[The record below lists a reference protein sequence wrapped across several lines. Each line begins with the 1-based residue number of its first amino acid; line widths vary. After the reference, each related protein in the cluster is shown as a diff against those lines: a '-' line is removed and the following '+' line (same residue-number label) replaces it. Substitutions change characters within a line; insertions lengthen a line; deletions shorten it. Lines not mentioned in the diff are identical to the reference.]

1 MDATQPGAA
10 PARRRNGLSIQSI
23 LLIML
28 LLVSIT
34 SNVVVGI
41 LGYLNGNESLR
52 TAAIDRVVEVR
63 DSRAREIVRLFETI
77 ENSLLVHARGES
89 ITAASAD
96 FNAAFRELEDAE
108 LSPEQEAELDGYF
121 REVYGPE
128 LSEAIGEPVDV
139 APFIP
144 ASAAARYLSLHY
156 TASAD
161 GFDEA
166 IQVDDAGD
174 GSEWSSVHSGYHDY
188 FRRMTELLDYQ
199 DILLIDTEGN
209 VVYSA
214 FKGVDLG
221 TNLLEGPYKVTNLAE
236 AYSTTMAGQLLDSVT
251 FTDFQTYRPSLD
263 QPAAWAVSLISD
275 GGVVTGALAVEMP
288 IDRIAAVMT
297 GNGNWEGSGLG
308 ASGETYLV
316 GRDQLMRSPSRDLI
330 ENPTLYAE
338 QAEAMG
344 MSDATLDQVVASG
357 DTLLLQPVRTSA
369 VDEALLG
376 VTGTTIAPGYL
387 GGQTIAAY
395 APLDAH
401 DLGWVIVAEVDADE
415 AFAPVTSFTN
425 NLIISSAIIV
435 LVVSLLSLVIA
446 QFLVRP
452 LRRLRVAAE
461 RIAAGETDIEVD
473 AGTTYELASVAAAF
487 NDMSRSLQVKADL
500 LEAQQKENERLLL
513 SLMPESLAKRYREGV
528 RTIAQDHQEVC
539 VLFADIV
546 GFEEYSRTLDSEHA
560 LDALN
565 ELVKTFDEAADRL
578 GVERVRNT
586 RQGYLA
592 SCGLS
597 VPRVDS
603 PRRIVDFAIEMQ
615 TILRRFSD
623 QQGADLQLR
632 AGIDMGT
639 VTSGLVG
646 RQAIVYDLW
655 GEAVNLAFRLQGG
668 TTQPGIFVTQS
679 VADRVADVVTFTDV
693 GVVESGSGMERVWR
707 IELAVASGDE
717 AARA

>member
-1 MDATQPGAA
+1 MDATQPVAA

-89 ITAASAD
+89 IRGASAA

-108 LSPEQEAELDGYF
+108 LTSEQESTLNSYYQDVF
-121 REVYGPE
+121 GPE

-144 ASAAARYLSLHY
+144 TTAAARYLSVNY
-156 TASAD
+156 TASAE

-166 IQVDDAGD
+166 IAIDDAGD
-174 GSEWSSVHSGYHDY
+174 GSEWSSVHANYHDY
-188 FRRMTELLDYQ
+188 FRRLTELLDYQ

-214 FKGVDLG
+214 YKGVDLG
-221 TNLLEGPYKVTNLAE
+221 TNLLTGPYKITNLAE
-236 AYSTTMAGQLLDSVT
+236 AYSATMAGQLLDSVT

-263 QPAAWAVSLISD
+263 RPAAWAVSLISD
-275 GGVVTGALAVEMP
+275 DGVVTGAVAVEMP
-288 IDRIAAVMT
+288 IDRIADVMT
-297 GNGNWEGSGLG
+297 GDGNWEGSGLG
-308 ASGETYLV
+308 QSGETYLV

-330 ENPTLYAE
+330 ENPEQYAE

-344 MSDATLDQVVASG
+344 MSDATLEQVVSSG
-357 DTLLLQPVRTSA
+357 DTLLLQPVRTKA

-376 VTGTTIAPGYL
+376 GTGTTIAPGYL

-401 DLGWVIVAEVDADE
+401 DLGWVIVAEVDAEE

-461 RIAAGETDIEVD
+461 RIAAGETDFEVD
-473 AGTTYELASVAAAF
+473 AGSTEELASVCSRVQRHVAEPAGQGVPARGAAEGERAAAAVADARVPRQAVSRGCSHDRAGSPGGF
-487 NDMSRSLQVKADL
+487 ACSLPTSSVSRSTA
-500 LEAQQKENERLLL
+500 
-513 SLMPESLAKRYREGV
+513 
-528 RTIAQDHQEVC
+528 
-539 VLFADIV
+539 
-546 GFEEYSRTLDSEHA
+546 
-560 LDALN
+560 
-565 ELVKTFDEAADRL
+565 
-578 GVERVRNT
+578 
-586 RQGYLA
+586 
-592 SCGLS
+592 GLS
-597 VPRVDS
+597 
-603 PRRIVDFAIEMQ
+603 
-615 TILRRFSD
+615 T
-623 QQGADLQLR
+623 
-632 AGIDMGT
+632 
-639 VTSGLVG
+639 
-646 RQAIVYDLW
+646 
-655 GEAVNLAFRLQGG
+655 
-668 TTQPGIFVTQS
+668 
-679 VADRVADVVTFTDV
+679 
-693 GVVESGSGMERVWR
+693 
-707 IELAVASGDE
+707 ASTPSTL
-717 AARA
+717 

>member
-1 MDATQPGAA
+1 MDATQPVAA
-10 PARRRNGLSIQSI
+10 PARRRNGLSLQSI

-41 LGYLNGNESLR
+41 LGYINGNESLR
-52 TAAIDRVVEVR
+52 SAAIERVVEVR

-89 ITAASAD
+89 IRGASAA
-96 FNAAFRELEDAE
+96 FNAAFRELEEAE
-108 LSPEQEAELDGYF
+108 LTPEQESKLDAYYQDVF
-121 REVYGPE
+121 GPE

-144 ASAAARYLSLHY
+144 TTAAARYLSVNY
-156 TASAD
+156 TAAAAD
-161 GFDEA
+161 FDEA
-166 IQVDDAGD
+166 IAIDDAGD
-174 GSEWSSVHSGYHDY
+174 GSEWSSVHANYHDY
-188 FRRMTELLDYQ
+188 FRRLTELLDYQ

-214 FKGVDLG
+214 YKGVDLG
-221 TNLLEGPYKVTNLAE
+221 TNLLAGPYKITNLAE
-236 AYSTTMAGQLLDSVT
+236 AYSATMAGQLLDSVT

-275 GGVVTGALAVEMP
+275 GGVVTGAVAVEMP
-288 IDRIAAVMT
+288 IDRIADVMT
-297 GNGNWEGSGLG
+297 GDGNWEGSGLG
-308 ASGETYLV
+308 QSGETYLV

-330 ENPTLYAE
+330 ENPELYAK

-344 MSDATLDQVVASG
+344 MSDSTLEQVVSSG
-357 DTLLLQPVRTSA
+357 DTLLLQPVRTTA

-376 VTGTTIAPGYL
+376 GTGTVIAPGYL

-435 LVVSLLSLVIA
+435 LFVSLLSLVIA

-461 RIAAGETDIEVD
+461 RIAAGDTDIEVD
-473 AGTTYELASVAAAF
+473 AGSTEELAAVATAF
-487 NDMSRSLQVKADL
+487 NDMSRSLQVKASL

-539 VLFADIV
+539 VLFADIL
-546 GFEEYSRTLDSEHA
+546 GFEEYGRTLDSEHA

-597 VPRVDS
+597 VPRVDA

-668 TTQPGIFVTQS
+668 TTQPGVFVTQS
-679 VADRVADVVTFTDV
+679 VADRVADLVSFTDV
-693 GVVESGSGMERVWR
+693 GVVETASGMERVWR
-707 IELAVASGDE
+707 IELAVPADDE
-717 AARA
+717 VSRA